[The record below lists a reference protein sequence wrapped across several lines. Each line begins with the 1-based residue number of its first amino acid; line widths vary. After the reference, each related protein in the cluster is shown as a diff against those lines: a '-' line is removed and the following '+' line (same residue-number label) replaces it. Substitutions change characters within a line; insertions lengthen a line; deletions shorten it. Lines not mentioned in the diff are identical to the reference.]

1 MCGIRDCDHSEPS
14 TVGRRKFLGAA
25 AAAPLAMAP
34 SMLGIPDAVASSSG
48 LVTPARRFGR
58 VDMPEI
64 RRRTDWAPDLPV
76 RKPIEAEDVK
86 FLLVHHTADP
96 DSNYQPDDVV
106 GMLRK
111 IYDYHT
117 GAEKDWPDIAYNFFV
132 DKFGRIWESR
142 TGSVDSPLRG
152 DATGGNQGF
161 SQLCCFLGDFEA
173 EQPPQEAVMSMIAL
187 LTWLADKHGLN
198 MTPGATTTFTSR
210 GSNKW
215 PEGSEITTQTISTH
229 RQMSETTCPGTACHE
244 LVTTRFQQMV
254 SDQLPTKAP
263 ATTSSP
269 ATVSTTTPPTNDAA
283 TTTAATADSTAASA
297 DTEPS
302 AQSTTAK
309 PDTEEQAEAKIPV
322 AADDDGGTNWP
333 IALGASAAAVTA
345 AGALGYGLWSKSR
358 SEEPTPLAATGSD
371 FAASDASTLTAPLA
385 SDLIARPSPAEF
397 VSLAGAGVGDDVPTA
412 TTVDSPVT
420 WWRPGAP
427 SGSAGAASA
436 DEVLVFWLAGSG
448 YTRHSRDRIQSSMR
462 SSLERL
468 GGTAGSKPGPWF
480 TQMLS
485 TILPGLQHPADGGL
499 VLGLATRSDC
509 LALTVG
515 NARIEVPGVAG
526 NHRPRP
532 SLPGI
537 DPRSGM
543 AHRWSIPAADLWVT
557 TWLGG
562 PGTLSVSP
570 ETIGSSQAARTDHEA
585 ELLGSTEGYLGVRLD
600 R

>member
-263 ATTSSP
+263 ATT
-269 ATVSTTTPPTNDAA
+269 
-283 TTTAATADSTAASA
+283 
-297 DTEPS
+297 
-302 AQSTTAK
+302 
-309 PDTEEQAEAKIPV
+309 
-322 AADDDGGTNWP
+322 
-333 IALGASAAAVTA
+333 
-345 AGALGYGLWSKSR
+345 
-358 SEEPTPLAATGSD
+358 
-371 FAASDASTLTAPLA
+371 
-385 SDLIARPSPAEF
+385 
-397 VSLAGAGVGDDVPTA
+397 
-412 TTVDSPVT
+412 
-420 WWRPGAP
+420 
-427 SGSAGAASA
+427 
-436 DEVLVFWLAGSG
+436 
-448 YTRHSRDRIQSSMR
+448 
-462 SSLERL
+462 
-468 GGTAGSKPGPWF
+468 
-480 TQMLS
+480 
-485 TILPGLQHPADGGL
+485 
-499 VLGLATRSDC
+499 
-509 LALTVG
+509 
-515 NARIEVPGVAG
+515 
-526 NHRPRP
+526 
-532 SLPGI
+532 
-537 DPRSGM
+537 
-543 AHRWSIPAADLWVT
+543 
-557 TWLGG
+557 
-562 PGTLSVSP
+562 
-570 ETIGSSQAARTDHEA
+570 
-585 ELLGSTEGYLGVRLD
+585 
-600 R
+600 

>member
-1 MCGIRDCDHSEPS
+1 MRIRSRRAHRPVLPPS
-14 TVGRRKFLGAA
+14 ASVTTCAAYATATTQNLQPSDAENFSAPRRRHHWRWRRRCWAS
-25 AAAPLAMAP
+25 P
-34 SMLGIPDAVASSSG
+34 AVASSSG

-297 DTEPS
+297 DREPS

-333 IALGASAAAVTA
+333 IALGASAAAATA

-436 DEVLVFWLAGSG
+436 DEVLVFWLAGPAIPGTHEIASNPRCAPHLSG
-448 YTRHSRDRIQSSMR
+448 LVAPPVRSLGRGSPRCSPPFSPASSI
-462 SSLERL
+462 LL
-468 GGTAGSKPGPWF
+468 TAGSYLGWRLAVTAWRSPSAMPGSRFPV
-480 TQMLS
+480 S
-485 TILPGLQHPADGGL
+485 
-499 VLGLATRSDC
+499 
-509 LALTVG
+509 
-515 NARIEVPGVAG
+515 
-526 NHRPRP
+526 
-532 SLPGI
+532 
-537 DPRSGM
+537 
-543 AHRWSIPAADLWVT
+543 
-557 TWLGG
+557 
-562 PGTLSVSP
+562 PGTTGHVHRCLESTLARAWHIVGPSRQPTCGSPPGWAGPEPCRSV
-570 ETIGSSQAARTDHEA
+570 RK
-585 ELLGSTEGYLGVRLD
+585 R
-600 R
+600 